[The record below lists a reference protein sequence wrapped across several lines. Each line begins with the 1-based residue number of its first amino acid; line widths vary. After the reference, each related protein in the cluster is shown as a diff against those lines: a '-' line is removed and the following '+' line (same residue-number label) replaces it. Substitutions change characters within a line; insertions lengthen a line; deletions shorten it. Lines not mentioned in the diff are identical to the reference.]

1 MTQGPCTGLAAVS
14 DALLAMS
21 RHLEVRD
28 VLKTIVASARELL
41 DAEYAALGVPD
52 DHGGFAQFVVDG
64 VSDAQWRAIG
74 PLPRQHGILAAMLHE
89 ATPQRLADVRADP
102 RFGGWP
108 AAHPEMSDF
117 LGLPVRDGDEIIG
130 ALFLAN
136 KRRTGDCA
144 KLGRSDEADNK
155 DNKDI
160 GEKGGCGFTADDEAV
175 LGILAQH
182 AAIAL
187 TNARLYERSRELT
200 IAEERSRLAHELH
213 DAVSQKLFSLR
224 LTAQAAAALV
234 DRDPARARDEL
245 QQVAALAAE
254 AADELRAAVVELR
267 PAGLD
272 EDGLV
277 ATLRTHVQV
286 LDRAHTAHTTFTCDG
301 VRALPAAQEEA
312 LLRVSQEALHNALRH
327 SGADHVEVTLA
338 RRGQGALLRVT
349 DDGRGFDPT
358 AVRGAGR
365 HLGLVSMRDRAAGVG
380 GTLTVHS
387 APGTGTTIE
396 MEVPGG

>member
-1 MTQGPCTGLAAVS
+1 MTNGPGAGIPAVS
-14 DALLAMS
+14 TAILAMS

-64 VSDAQWRAIG
+64 VSAEQWKAIG
-74 PLPRQHGILAAMLHE
+74 PLPRQHGILAAMLHN
-89 ATPQRLADVRADP
+89 ATPERLADVREDP

-108 AAHPEMSDF
+108 AAHPDMSDF
-117 LGLPVRDGDEIIG
+117 LGLPVADGDEILG

-136 KRRTGDCA
+136 KRCPKED
-144 KLGRSDEADNK
+144 GR
-155 DNKDI
+155 
-160 GEKGGCGFTADDEAV
+160 CGFIEDDERL

-200 IAEERSRLAHELH
+200 IAGERARLAHELH
-213 DAVSQKLFSLR
+213 DAVAQKLFSLR
-224 LTAQAAAALV
+224 LTAQAATALV
-234 DRDPARARDEL
+234 DRDPDRAKDEL
-245 QQVAALAAE
+245 HQVAALAAE
-254 AADELRAAVVELR
+254 AADELRAAVIELR
-267 PAGLD
+267 PAALD

-277 ATLRTHVQV
+277 ATLRSQVQV
-286 LDRAHTAHTTFTCDG
+286 LDRAHSARVSFTAHC

-312 LLRVSQEALHNALRH
+312 VLRVAQEALHNALRH
-327 SGADHVEVTLA
+327 SGAEHVEVTLS
-338 RRGQGALLRVT
+338 RSGQGALLRVA
-349 DDGRGFDPT
+349 DDGCGFDPAT
-358 AVRGAGR
+358 VRRAGR
-365 HLGLVSMRDRAAGVG
+365 HLGLVSMHDRAGGVG
-380 GTLTVHS
+380 GKLTVES
-387 APGTGTTIE
+387 EPGKGTAVE

>member
-1 MTQGPCTGLAAVS
+1 MSHGPRSGLSAVS
-14 DALLAMS
+14 SALLAMS

-64 VSDAQWRAIG
+64 VSDAQWKAIG
-74 PLPRQHGILAAMLHE
+74 PLPRQHGILAAMLRDAKTE
-89 ATPQRLADVRADP
+89 RLGDVRKDP
-102 RFGGWP
+102 RFEGWP
-108 AAHPEMSDF
+108 SAHPDMSDF
-117 LGLPVRDGDEIIG
+117 LGLPVRDGDEVIG

-136 KRRTGDCA
+136 KKCP
-144 KLGRSDEADNK
+144 KPQ
-155 DNKDI
+155 
-160 GEKGGCGFTADDEAV
+160 GGCGFTMEDEE
-175 LGILAQH
+175 LLTILAQH

-234 DRDPARARDEL
+234 DRDPSRAKGEL
-245 QQVAALAAE
+245 QHVAELAAE
-254 AADELRAAVVELR
+254 AAEELRAAVVELR
-267 PAGLD
+267 PAALD

-277 ATLRTHVQV
+277 ATLRTQIQV
-286 LDRAHTAHTTFTCDG
+286 LDRAHSAHVTFDCAG
-301 VRALPAAQEEA
+301 IRALPAAQEEA
-312 LLRVSQEALHNALRH
+312 MLRVAQEALHNALRH
-327 SGADHVEVTLA
+327 SGAEHVRVTLDKH
-338 RRGQGALLRVT
+338 GPGAVLRVT
-349 DDGRGFDPT
+349 DDGSGFEPK
-358 AVRGAGR
+358 AVRHAGR
-365 HLGLVSMRDRAAGVG
+365 HLGLVSMRDRSSAVG
-380 GTLTVHS
+380 GRLTVES
-387 APGTGTTIE
+387 EPGKGTTIE

>member
-1 MTQGPCTGLAAVS
+1 MNQGPGSGLAAVS
-14 DALLAMS
+14 SALLAMS

-41 DAEYAALGVPD
+41 DAQYAALGVPD

-64 VSDAQWRAIG
+64 VSDEQWKAIG
-74 PLPRQHGILAAMLHE
+74 PLPRQHGILASMLHE
-89 ATPQRLADVRADP
+89 AKPERLADVRKDP
-102 RFGGWP
+102 RFEGWP
-108 AAHPEMSDF
+108 SAHPDMSDF
-117 LGLPVRDGDEIIG
+117 LGLPIRDGDEVIG

-136 KRRTGDCA
+136 KRCA
-144 KLGRSDEADNK
+144 KPEGA
-155 DNKDI
+155 
-160 GEKGGCGFTADDEAV
+160 CGFTAQDEELLA
-175 LGILAQH
+175 ILAQH

-224 LTAQAAAALV
+224 LTAQAATALV
-234 DRDPARARDEL
+234 DRDPARAKGEL
-245 QQVAALAAE
+245 QQVAVLAAE

-267 PAGLD
+267 PAALD

-286 LDRAHTAHTTFTCDG
+286 LDRAHGARVTFDGRG

-312 LLRVSQEALHNALRH
+312 LLRVAQEALHNALRH
-327 SGADHVEVTLA
+327 SGADTVDVTLH
-338 RRGQGALLRVT
+338 RSGAGAVLRVT
-349 DDGRGFDPT
+349 DNGSGFDPKT
-358 AVRGAGR
+358 VRRAGR
-365 HLGLVSMRDRAAGVG
+365 HLGLVSMRDRTSGVG
-380 GTLTVHS
+380 GTLTVES
-387 APGTGTTIE
+387 APGKGTTIE

>member
-1 MTQGPCTGLAAVS
+1 MSQGPRSGLAAVS
-14 DALLAMS
+14 SALLAMS

-41 DAEYAALGVPD
+41 DAQYAALGVPD

-64 VSDAQWRAIG
+64 VTDAQWKAIG
-74 PLPRQHGILAAMLHE
+74 PLPRQHGILAAMLQE
-89 ATPQRLADVRADP
+89 AKVERLADVRTDP

-108 AAHPEMSDF
+108 SAHPDMSDF
-117 LGLPVRDGDEIIG
+117 LGLPIRDGDETIG

-136 KRRTGDCA
+136 KRCA
-144 KLGRSDEADNK
+144 KPE
-155 DNKDI
+155 
-160 GEKGGCGFTADDEAV
+160 GGCGFTEEDEE
-175 LGILAQH
+175 LLSILAQH

-234 DRDPARARDEL
+234 DRDPSRAKGEL

-254 AADELRAAVVELR
+254 ATDELRAAVVELR
-267 PAGLD
+267 PAALD
-272 EDGLV
+272 EDGLL
-277 ATLRTHVQV
+277 ATLRTQIQV
-286 LDRAHTAHTTFTCDG
+286 LDRAHDARVTFTAG
-301 VRALPAAQEEA
+301 GFRALPAAQEEA
-312 LLRVSQEALHNALRH
+312 LLRVAQEALHNALRH
-327 SGADHVEVTLA
+327 SGAEHVDVTVN
-338 RRGQGALLRVT
+338 RRGGGAVLRVT
-349 DDGRGFDPT
+349 DDGGGFDPHLT
-358 AVRGAGR
+358 RRAGR
-365 HLGLVSMRDRAAGVG
+365 HLGLVSMRDRASGVG
-380 GTLTVHS
+380 GTLTVES
-387 APGTGTTIE
+387 APGKGTTIE

>member
-1 MTQGPCTGLAAVS
+1 MSHRPSSGLAAVS
-14 DALLAMS
+14 TALLAMS

-52 DHGGFAQFVVDG
+52 DHGGFSQFVVDG
-64 VSDAQWRAIG
+64 VSDEQWKAIG

-89 ATPQRLADVRADP
+89 ARPERLADVKKDP

-108 AAHPEMSDF
+108 GAHPDMSDF
-117 LGLPVRDGDEIIG
+117 LGLPIRDGEQTIG
-130 ALFLAN
+130 ILFLAN
-136 KRRTGDCA
+136 KRCP
-144 KLGRSDEADNK
+144 KPV
-155 DNKDI
+155 
-160 GEKGGCGFTADDEAV
+160 GGCGFTEEDEEL

-224 LTAQAAAALV
+224 LTAQAVSSLI
-234 DRDPARARDEL
+234 DRDPARAKGEL
-245 QQVAALAAE
+245 QQVADLAAE

-267 PAGLD
+267 PAALD

-277 ATLRTHVQV
+277 HTLRTHIQV
-286 LDRAHTAHTTFTCDG
+286 LDRAHSAQVTFDSCG

-312 LLRVSQEALHNALRH
+312 MLRVAQEALHNALRH
-327 SGADHVEVTLA
+327 SGADRVDVSIA
-338 RRGQGALLRVT
+338 PRGPGAVLSVT
-349 DDGRGFDPT
+349 DNGKGFEPRT
-358 AVRGAGR
+358 VRRAGR
-365 HLGLVSMRDRAAGVG
+365 HLGLVSMRDRSSGVG
-380 GTLTVHS
+380 GRLTVQS
-387 APGTGTTIE
+387 APGQGTTIE

>member
-1 MTQGPCTGLAAVS
+1 MSQGPRSGLAAVS
-14 DALLAMS
+14 SALLAMS

-64 VSDAQWRAIG
+64 VSEEQWKAIG
-74 PLPRQHGILAAMLHE
+74 PLPRQHGILAAMLHDAKPE
-89 ATPQRLADVRADP
+89 RLADVREDP
-102 RFGGWP
+102 RFEGWP
-108 AAHPEMSDF
+108 SAHPELADF
-117 LGLPVRDGDEIIG
+117 LGLPIRDGDEVIG
-130 ALFLAN
+130 ALYLAN
-136 KRRTGDCA
+136 KVRPGQGHPA
-144 KLGRSDEADNK
+144 APGPA
-155 DNKDI
+155 
-160 GEKGGCGFTADDEAV
+160 GGCGFTADDEE
-175 LGILAQH
+175 LLSILAQH

-234 DRDPARARDEL
+234 DRDPSRAKGEL
-245 QQVAALAAE
+245 QQVAELAAE

-267 PAGLD
+267 PAALD

-277 ATLRTHVQV
+277 ATLRNQARV
-286 LDRAHTAHTTFTCDG
+286 LDRAHTARVTFAAHG

-312 LLRVSQEALHNALRH
+312 LLRVAQEALHNALRH
-327 SGADHVEVTLA
+327 SGAARVDVTLR
-338 RRGQGALLRVT
+338 RRGGCAAVLRVT
-349 DDGRGFDPT
+349 DDGVGFDPRT
-358 AVRGAGR
+358 VRRAGR
-365 HLGLVSMRDRAAGVG
+365 HLGLVSMRDRASGAGG
-380 GTLTVHS
+380 RLTVES
-387 APGTGTTIE
+387 APGKGTTIE

>member
-1 MTQGPCTGLAAVS
+1 MSTAI
-14 DALLAMS
+14 LAMS

-64 VSDAQWRAIG
+64 VSAEQWKAIG
-74 PLPRQHGILAAMLHE
+74 PLPRQHGILAAMLHN
-89 ATPQRLADVRADP
+89 ATPERLADVREDP

-108 AAHPEMSDF
+108 AAHPDMSDF
-117 LGLPVRDGDEIIG
+117 LGLPVADGDEILG

-136 KRRTGDCA
+136 KRCPKPT
-144 KLGRSDEADNK
+144 
-155 DNKDI
+155 
-160 GEKGGCGFTADDEAV
+160 GGCGFTEEDERL

-200 IAEERSRLAHELH
+200 IAGERARLAHELH

-224 LTAQAAAALV
+224 LTAQAATALV
-234 DRDPARARDEL
+234 DRDPARAKDEL
-245 QQVAALAAE
+245 HQVAALAAE

-267 PAGLD
+267 PAALD

-277 ATLRTHVQV
+277 ATLRSQIQV
-286 LDRAHTAHTTFTCDG
+286 LDRAHSARVTFTAQG
-301 VRALPAAQEEA
+301 VRALPSAQEEA
-312 LLRVSQEALHNALRH
+312 MLRVAQEALHNALRH
-327 SGADHVEVTLA
+327 SGAERVEVSLGRA
-338 RRGQGALLRVT
+338 GHGALLKIA
-349 DDGRGFDPT
+349 DNGRGFDT
-358 AVRGAGR
+358 RVVRRAGR
-365 HLGLVSMRDRAAGVG
+365 HLGLVSMRDRAGGVG
-380 GTLTVHS
+380 GKLTVES
-387 APGTGTTIE
+387 EPGKGTTVE

>member
-1 MTQGPCTGLAAVS
+1 MSHGPRSGLTAVS
-14 DALLAMS
+14 SALLAMS

-41 DAEYAALGVPD
+41 DAQYAALGVPD

-64 VSDAQWRAIG
+64 VSEAQWKAIG
-74 PLPRQHGILAAMLHE
+74 PLPRQHGILAAMLQE
-89 ATPQRLADVRADP
+89 AKIERLADVRKDP
-102 RFGGWP
+102 RFEGWP
-108 AAHPEMSDF
+108 SAHPDMSDF
-117 LGLPVRDGDEIIG
+117 LGLPIRDGDEVIG

-136 KRRTGDCA
+136 KNCPKPEG
-144 KLGRSDEADNK
+144 S
-155 DNKDI
+155 
-160 GEKGGCGFTADDEAV
+160 CGFTEEDEDLLA
-175 LGILAQH
+175 ILAQH

-234 DRDPARARDEL
+234 DRDPSRAKGEL

-267 PAGLD
+267 PAALD

-277 ATLRTHVQV
+277 ATLRTQIQV
-286 LDRAHTAHTTFTCDG
+286 LDRAHTARVTFDSSG

-312 LLRVSQEALHNALRH
+312 VLRVAQEALHNALRH
-327 SGADHVEVTLA
+327 SGAQHVDVTLA
-338 RRGQGALLRVT
+338 RREGGTVLRVT
-349 DDGRGFDPT
+349 DDGSGFDPKSI
-358 AVRGAGR
+358 RRAGR
-365 HLGLVSMRDRAAGVG
+365 HLGLVSMRDRASGVG
-380 GTLTVHS
+380 GVLTVES
-387 APGTGTTIE
+387 APGKGTTIE